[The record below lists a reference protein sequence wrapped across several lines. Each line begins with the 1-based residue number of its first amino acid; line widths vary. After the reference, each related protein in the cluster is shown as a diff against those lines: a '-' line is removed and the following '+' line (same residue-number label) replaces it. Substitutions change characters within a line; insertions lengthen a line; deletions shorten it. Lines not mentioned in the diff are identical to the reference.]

1 MKKNVIIALTS
12 LAISAFLWFALI
24 ILNPS
29 SLEIYLLI
37 SATAFSVLFICFSAI
52 CIAQK
57 ISKTISPYRVFAIC
71 DITIG
76 IAVAAYAIYDITTDV
91 DRFFSGLLGVL
102 LLIFVIPV
110 VAALLIIDFIVWL
123 CGRSKRRKNSLE
135 K

>member
-12 LAISAFLWFALI
+12 LVISALIWFALI
-24 ILNPS
+24 ILNIS
-29 SLEIYLLI
+29 SFEAWLFIFAI
-37 SATAFSVLFICFSAI
+37 FFSLLFICFTAI

-91 DRFFSGLLGVL
+91 DRFFPGLLGAL
-102 LLIFVIPV
+102 LLIFVIPT

-123 CGRSKRRKNSLE
+123 RVRYKRRKNSLE